1 MTPPAHLQ
9 PTAVAAVAAPGRVG
23 QATAV
28 EQSRAVAE
36 VLAAVQVA
44 QSCPRDE
51 NRAYR
56 EMRKACGKAELAN
69 RAFYR
74 VPRGGGN
81 VDGPSVHLA
90 RELARA
96 WGNLDYGFGEL
107 RRDDE
112 ARQSEIRAWAW
123 DQETNTR
130 SSSTFIV
137 PHARDKGGRPQPL
150 VELRDIYLNNNNEAA
165 RRVRE
170 AIFAVL
176 PDEFIEEAKDLCQAT
191 LRTGNGKPVAERA
204 AAAIEAFAL
213 LGVTQDQLE
222 AKLLRPLAQWD
233 GRDLGHLTVI
243 HNSINR
249 GEVLVAEEF
258 PPRRVDTA
266 ELAAQAAED
275 QADTELDTELAT
287 GGVIPPG
294 TLVVVGEEPPFHTMP
309 PANEDGEPTGQD
321 TNVLAPND
329 PPTMFVPITLDDL
342 VDAGR
347 AAGHWDGK
355 TGLGLIRKRL
365 VTLATNVCGTDPAA
379 TPEQIVADEVAAEQ
393 LLVAL
398 QAEAEARADG

>member
-1 MTPPAHLQ
+1 MTPAARLQ
-9 PTAVAAVAAPGRVG
+9 PAAVAAVASPGRVG

-51 NRAYR
+51 DRAYR
-56 EMRKACGKAELAN
+56 AMRAACGRLELAN

-74 VPRGGGN
+74 VPRGGST

-90 RELARA
+90 RELARC

-176 PDEFIEEAKDLCQAT
+176 PDDFIEEAKELCKTA
-191 LRTGNGKPVAERA
+191 LNTGDGKPIAERA
-204 AAAIEAFAL
+204 AAAVEAFGQ

-243 HNSINR
+243 HGSLKR
-249 GEVLVAEEF
+249 GEILAADEF
-258 PPRRVDTA
+258 PARRVDTA

-275 QADTELDTELAT
+275 QADTAPEAEATPGPEPDTEADTPAEAAT
-287 GGVIPPG
+287 GEPWDQPPPG
-294 TLVVVGEEPPFHTMP
+294 PP
-309 PANEDGEPTGQD
+309 PAPPADQ
-321 TNVLAPND
+321 AD
-329 PPTMFVPITLDDL
+329 PVTMAMLDAAM
-342 VDAGR
+342 VAAGR
-347 AAGHWDGK
+347 AT
-355 TGLGLIRKRL
+355 TGTTGTAMLRALIK
-365 VTLATNVCGTDPAA
+365 A
-379 TPEQIVADEVAAEQ
+379 ADELAGVKVAKASEILADQATAEQ

-398 QAEAEARADG
+398 RAEAPNDDPRDA